1 MMSEEMTSKSK
12 GRKNTNKVKWR
23 DVCFVIRSVFYQN
36 ETSFR
41 RSIMKIELTR
51 EKVHNEFAKKV
62 ELISGQ
68 NLFACYQC
76 GNCTAGCPVAFAM
89 EIGPHEAIRYTLL
102 GLEEEALKVNTF
114 WLCASCLQCTSRC
127 PKGIDIA
134 RVMDALRMV
143 VLRKK
148 DRKDHI
154 QISEFPE
161 GFLERVPQIAFIS
174 GFRKFLS

>member
-1 MMSEEMTSKSK
+1 M
-12 GRKNTNKVKWR
+12 KV
-23 DVCFVIRSVFYQN
+23 
-36 ETSFR
+36 
-41 RSIMKIELTR
+41 ELNR
-51 EKVHNEFAKKV
+51 QRVHNDFTQKV

-76 GNCTAGCPVAFAM
+76 GNCTAGCPVSFAM

-102 GLEEEALKVNTF
+102 GLEEEVLRVNTF

-134 RVMDALRMV
+134 RVMDALRAV

-148 DRKDHI
+148 EREDAIRV
-154 QISEFPE
+154 SELPE
-161 GFLERVPQIAFIS
+161 ELLERAPQIVFVS

>member
-1 MMSEEMTSKSK
+1 
-12 GRKNTNKVKWR
+12 
-23 DVCFVIRSVFYQN
+23 
-36 ETSFR
+36 
-41 RSIMKIELTR
+41 MKIELTR
-51 EKVHNEFAKKV
+51 QKVHNEFAKKV

-76 GNCTAGCPVAFAM
+76 GNCTAGMSGRLCHGDRAPPGHSVY
-89 EIGPHEAIRYTLL
+89 PS
-102 GLEEEALKVNTF
+102 GLEEEVLGVNTF

-148 DRKDHI
+148 ERKDHI
-154 QISEFPE
+154 QIPEFPE
-161 GFLERVPQIAFIS
+161 GFLEKVPQIAFVS

>member
-1 MMSEEMTSKSK
+1 
-12 GRKNTNKVKWR
+12 
-23 DVCFVIRSVFYQN
+23 
-36 ETSFR
+36 
-41 RSIMKIELTR
+41 MKIDLKR
-51 EKVHNEFAKKV
+51 QMIRNEFTRKV
-62 ELISGQ
+62 EFISGQ

-76 GNCTAGCPVAFAM
+76 GNCMAGCPVAFAM
-89 EIGPHEAIRYTLL
+89 DVGPHQVMRYTLL

-148 DRKDHI
+148 DRLDHL
-154 QISEFPE
+154 QISQLPDE
-161 GFLERVPQIAFIS
+161 FLEKVPQIAFIS

>member
-1 MMSEEMTSKSK
+1 M
-12 GRKNTNKVKWR
+12 KV
-23 DVCFVIRSVFYQN
+23 
-36 ETSFR
+36 
-41 RSIMKIELTR
+41 ELNR
-51 EKVHNEFAKKV
+51 QRVHNDFTKKI

-76 GNCTAGCPVAFAM
+76 GNCTAGCPVSFAM

-102 GLEEEALKVNTF
+102 GLEEEVLRVNTF

-134 RVMDALRMV
+134 RVMDALRAV

-148 DRKDHI
+148 EREDAIRV
-154 QISEFPE
+154 SELPE
-161 GFLERVPQIAFIS
+161 EFLERAPQIVFVS

>member
-1 MMSEEMTSKSK
+1 
-12 GRKNTNKVKWR
+12 
-23 DVCFVIRSVFYQN
+23 
-36 ETSFR
+36 
-41 RSIMKIELTR
+41 MKIELNR

-76 GNCTAGCPVAFAM
+76 GNCTAGCPVSFAM

-102 GLEEEALKVNTF
+102 GLEEEVLRVNTF

-134 RVMDALRMV
+134 RVMDALRAI

-148 DRKDHI
+148 EREDAIRVA
-154 QISEFPE
+154 ELPE
-161 GFLERVPQIAFIS
+161 ELLERAPQIVFVS

>member
-1 MMSEEMTSKSK
+1 
-12 GRKNTNKVKWR
+12 
-23 DVCFVIRSVFYQN
+23 
-36 ETSFR
+36 
-41 RSIMKIELTR
+41 MKIELMR
-51 EKVHNEFAKKV
+51 QKVRNDFTKKV

-89 EIGPHEAIRYTLL
+89 DMGPHEVIRHTLL
-102 GLEEEALKVNTF
+102 GLEEDVLGVNTF

-134 RVMDALRMV
+134 RVMDALRMF

-148 DRKDHI
+148 DRLDRI
-154 QISEFPE
+154 QIAEFPE
-161 GFLERVPQIAFIS
+161 EFLERVPQIAFIS

>member
-1 MMSEEMTSKSK
+1 M
-12 GRKNTNKVKWR
+12 KV
-23 DVCFVIRSVFYQN
+23 
-36 ETSFR
+36 
-41 RSIMKIELTR
+41 ELSR
-51 EKVHNEFAKKV
+51 QRVHNDFTKKV

-76 GNCTAGCPVAFAM
+76 GNCTAGCPVSFAM

-102 GLEEEALKVNTF
+102 GLEEEVLRVNTF

-134 RVMDALRMV
+134 RVMDALRAV

-148 DRKDHI
+148 ERQDAIRV
-154 QISEFPE
+154 SELPE
-161 GFLERVPQIAFIS
+161 ELLERAPQIVFVS

>member
-1 MMSEEMTSKSK
+1 
-12 GRKNTNKVKWR
+12 
-23 DVCFVIRSVFYQN
+23 
-36 ETSFR
+36 
-41 RSIMKIELTR
+41 MKIELSRHT
-51 EKVHNEFAKKV
+51 VHNDFAKKV

-76 GNCTAGCPVAFAM
+76 GNCTAGCPVSFAM
-89 EIGPHEAIRYTLL
+89 EMGPHEAIRYTLL
-102 GLEEEALKVNTF
+102 GLEEEVLRANTF

-148 DRKDHI
+148 EREDRIRIADL
-154 QISEFPE
+154 PE
-161 GFLERVPQIAFIS
+161 EFLEKVPQIALIS